1 MAVKTTPQ
9 IDRNDG
15 KRYRVMHHI
24 GGFTPTE
31 EELMHDHIPGGI
43 EHLNIITL
51 DKIPENINLARL
63 FRLGALREATQ
74 AELTEYDKGNHGV
87 QDTIRED
94 EPDATEFPS
103 NPIGKD
109 DITGDIDPQVMSRA
123 QMSSFTKADLIVA
136 AQANQVVGYSQM
148 TKDELLDA
156 LAALKK

>member
-1 MAVKTTPQ
+1 MAVKQTPQ
-9 IDRNDG
+9 YDRNDG

-31 EELMHDHIPGGI
+31 EELMQDHIQGGV

-51 DKIPENINLARL
+51 DRIPENINLARL
-63 FRLGALREATQ
+63 FRLGSLREATA
-74 AELTEYDKGNHGV
+74 AELAEYDKGNHGV

-94 EPDATEFPS
+94 EPDATEFSS

-109 DITGDIDPQVMSRA
+109 DITGNVDPQSMSRA
-123 QMSSFTKADLIVA
+123 TMSNFTKADLIVA
-136 AQANQVVGYSQM
+136 AQANQITGYSQM